1 MNDIEGQVVIVTGA
15 GRPHGVGRA
24 TATQF
29 ARLGARVIITDLDGQ
44 ANPTSVARDI
54 DGTKPDLFDVA
65 RDLEAQGIDVEAVP
79 CDVSDETQVKALVK
93 AAVDRF
99 GRLDSMFTNAA
110 ILADRRI
117 DPLTLDADIF
127 DRVLSVNLRGTFLC
141 ARTAARQMIEQG
153 TGGSIVTV
161 GSRASRRGNPS
172 LPAYSASKFGVI
184 GLTQSLAMSF
194 APQGIR
200 VNCVCP
206 GSVDTDMTMPDW
218 RNLADV
224 EGTDIESAKEK
235 VSTGVP
241 LGRLTSPTDVANA
254 IVWFASSAAAHVTG
268 QSLNVNGGTWLN

>member
-99 GRLDSMFTNAA
+99 GRLDSMITNAA

-127 DRVLSVNLRGTFLC
+127 DRMPFMISTLALS
-141 ARTAARQMIEQG
+141 
-153 TGGSIVTV
+153 
-161 GSRASRRGNPS
+161 
-172 LPAYSASKFGVI
+172 
-184 GLTQSLAMSF
+184 
-194 APQGIR
+194 
-200 VNCVCP
+200 
-206 GSVDTDMTMPDW
+206 
-218 RNLADV
+218 
-224 EGTDIESAKEK
+224 
-235 VSTGVP
+235 
-241 LGRLTSPTDVANA
+241 
-254 IVWFASSAAAHVTG
+254 
-268 QSLNVNGGTWLN
+268 